1 MLLLVPCIILEMR
14 SAWSGSLGQGS
25 QTWEIRAL
33 RTDFA
38 PCLHNVSA
46 VMFLL
51 GSETAKG

>member
-25 QTWEIRAL
+25 QMWEIRAL

-46 VMFLL
+46 VMFLF
-51 GSETAKG
+51 GSETANG